1 MVFVLGIFMPKENL
15 LNQRFGRLVVVEEL
29 PKQKRNPFWK
39 CKCDCGNYS
48 CCTSGNLKSG
58 KIVSCGCL
66 KLEKLLQRSTTH
78 NQRHTHLYEVWKGIR
93 QRCKNPKRKGYH
105 NYGGR
110 GITICEEWDKSF
122 QAFYDWSYA
131 NGYSTENQKNE
142 KLKLTIDR
150 IDNNGNYEP
159 SNCRWVDRKTQASNM
174 RTTKLITINGETK
187 CLAEWFRNY
196 NISSWTYYTRIK
208 YGWTIE
214 EALTKPIGSKKS
226 K

>member
-1 MVFVLGIFMPKENL
+1 MKTVDISNKKFGKL
-15 LNQRFGRLVVVEEL
+15 LAV
-29 PKQKRNPFWK
+29 KRCTNMSGKTAWE
-39 CKCDCGNYS
+39 CKCDCGNITFVT
-48 CCTSGNLKSG
+48 TSNLTCNR
-58 KIVSCGCL
+58 IRSCGCL
-66 KLEKLLQRSTTH
+66 KIKQLLERSTTH
-78 NQRHTHLYEVWKGIR
+78 NQRHTVLYSVWRGLR
-93 QRCKNPKRKGYH
+93 QRCNNPKHASYH

-110 GITICEEWDKSF
+110 GITVCEEWDKSF

-159 SNCRWVDRKTQASNM
+159 SNCRWVDRKTQTRNM
-174 RTTKLITINGETK
+174 RTTRFITFNGQNKSVSEWCEIYGIKLQTFN
-187 CLAEWFRNY
+187 
-196 NISSWTYYTRIK
+196 TRIRN
-208 YGWTIE
+208 GWSIE

>member
-1 MVFVLGIFMPKENL
+1 MQKENL
-15 LNQRFGRLVVVEEL
+15 INKRFGRLVVVEEL
-29 PKQKRNPFWK
+29 PKQKRNAFWK

-48 CCTSGNLKSG
+48 SCTSGNLKSG
-58 KIVSCGCL
+58 KILSCGCL
-66 KLEKLLQRSTTH
+66 KLQRLLERSTTH

-93 QRCKNPKRKGYH
+93 QRCNNPKHSSYH

-131 NGYSTENQKNE
+131 NGYSTENRENE

-159 SNCRWVDRKTQASNM
+159 FNCRWVDRKTQSSNM
-174 RTTKLITINGETK
+174 RTTKLVTINGETK
-187 CLAEWFRNY
+187 CISEWCRVFNLSR
-196 NISSWTYYTRIK
+196 WTYATRIK
-208 YGWTIE
+208 SGLTPEQAI
-214 EALTKPIGSKKS
+214 TKPVQKHNKKS
-226 K
+226 

>member
-1 MVFVLGIFMPKENL
+1 MKTIDISNKKFGKL
-15 LNQRFGRLVVVEEL
+15 LAV
-29 PKQKRNPFWK
+29 KRCTNMSGKTAWE
-39 CKCDCGNYS
+39 CKCDCGNITFVT
-48 CCTSGNLKSG
+48 TSNLTCNR
-58 KIVSCGCL
+58 IRSCGCL
-66 KLEKLLQRSTTH
+66 KIKQLLERSTTH
-78 NQRHTHLYEVWKGIR
+78 NQRHTVLYSVWRGLR
-93 QRCKNPKRKGYH
+93 QRCNNPKHASYH

-110 GITICEEWDKSF
+110 GITVCEEWDKSF

-159 SNCRWVDRKTQASNM
+159 SNCRWVDRKTQTRNM
-174 RTTKLITINGETK
+174 RTTRFITFNGQNKSVSEWCEIYGIKLQTFN
-187 CLAEWFRNY
+187 
-196 NISSWTYYTRIK
+196 TRIRN
-208 YGWTIE
+208 GRSIE